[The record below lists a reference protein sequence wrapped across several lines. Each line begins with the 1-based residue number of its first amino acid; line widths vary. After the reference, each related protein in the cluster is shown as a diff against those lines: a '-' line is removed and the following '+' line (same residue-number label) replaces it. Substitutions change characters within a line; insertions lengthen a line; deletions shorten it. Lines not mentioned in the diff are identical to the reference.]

1 MKKLLFPIV
10 LLLIAPTLMF
20 QVACQSAYRAYEIAE
35 PNMPFDAIIVPGVP
49 YDTGWSQVMKMR
61 VLWSVELYKKGI
73 ANNII
78 YSGNAV
84 YSPYV
89 EAKIMALYAIKLGVD
104 PDHILIEDRAE
115 HSTENLY
122 YGYHLAQKSGLSNVA
137 LTTDPFQNAMLRS
150 FANRKDIPVDFV
162 PVIIDQLKPIME
174 KTSVNID
181 PETAYVK
188 NFIALP
194 DRESRG
200 KRWLGTMG
208 FNIKKD

>member
-1 MKKLLFPIV
+1 
-10 LLLIAPTLMF
+10 
-20 QVACQSAYRAYEIAE
+20 
-35 PNMPFDAIIVPGVP
+35 
-49 YDTGWSQVMKMR
+49 MKMR

-73 ANNII
+73 TNNII

-104 PDHILIEDRAE
+104 PDHILIEDQAE

-122 YGYHLAQKSGLSNVA
+122 YSYHLAQNNGLLNVA

-150 FANRKDIPVDFV
+150 FANRKDIPLDFV

-174 KTSVNID
+174 RTTVNID
-181 PETAYVK
+181 PTTAFVE
-188 NFIALP
+188 NFVALP
-194 DRESRG
+194 DRESTI

-208 FNIKKD
+208 LNIKKD